1 MKACKAKLIISVTF
15 QMCCRAIIQSQV
27 FHSTV
32 NASFNSYF
40 ILILTWEQLQL
51 LVFVMCFLLLRIK
64 VSTHC
69 HGACLCSHIFYR
81 SPFFLNQKIINT
93 FINLLICI
101 FPKLKLAIN
110 QICLL
115 FLILLGLHSCYD
127 LSFKSI
133 TLLLSVQP
141 KIKQQNHLPNKLEAN
156 LFIRPPSGFII
167 NYNYSPVFLCN
178 VLQMYGFT
186 LFYYMLNNFS
196 NIFSFFLASIKITLN
211 DDLWTLKKCTPC
223 I

>member
-1 MKACKAKLIISVTF
+1 
-15 QMCCRAIIQSQV
+15 
-27 FHSTV
+27 
-32 NASFNSYF
+32 
-40 ILILTWEQLQL
+40 
-51 LVFVMCFLLLRIK
+51 MCFLLIRIK

-101 FPKLKLAIN
+101 FPKLKPAIN

-115 FLILLGLHSCYD
+115 FLKLLGLHLCYD

-141 KIKQQNHLPNKLEAN
+141 KIKQQNHLPNKLETN
-156 LFIRPPSGFII
+156 LFIHPPSDFII
-167 NYNYSPVFLCN
+167 NYNYSPVFLCD
-178 VLQMYGFT
+178 VLQMMGSLYSITCWITF
-186 LFYYMLNNFS
+186 L
-196 NIFSFFLASIKITLN
+196 ISFHFFWLLSKLPWMMIYEHWKNVHHAYRSHVLDTAHHRNL
-211 DDLWTLKKCTPC
+211 
-223 I
+223 